1 MTDDLLRQQQR
12 HNDLKA
18 FLDYEQ
24 RLRDAYARSQDQNPR
39 RWLRAYTGR
48 HIRRHSQLTSLD
60 SAQGPSVAAILG
72 QSPGS

>member
-1 MTDDLLRQQQR
+1 MNDDRLRQQQR

-24 RLRDAYARSQDQNPR
+24 RLRDAYARSQDPDPR

-48 HIRRHSQLTSLD
+48 HIRRHS
-60 SAQGPSVAAILG
+60 
-72 QSPGS
+72 